1 MTQPLY
7 YEYAV
12 QPGETITTI
21 IHKLYGW
28 SPPTRRYGEILDA
41 IKALNPE
48 VPNLHNLWPGTVLR
62 VSDRAPAVLVPP
74 GPLFLSAS
82 PDPAERRQMWAMAW
96 AERSG
101 LLLAPGAVA
110 MGTAANLLSEGNL
123 ALLRQVGDEY
133 AAYKASGGRIT
144 KGQYDHRRRVL
155 VRQFADHAGP
165 MEKLLFGGAR
175 TQEEIRIARAG
186 GVPYDANIQRQVGR
200 LRQLGKA
207 AGAGGILLGGV
218 GVTAACYQIAHTVGQ
233 KEKNEVFVD
242 TVTST
247 VLGAWTGY
255 AVGVFVLSNPV
266 GWGVA
271 LLLAAGGTI
280 GSLAAGK
287 LAAIGYDTLGSPI
300 DFVSGLGIDKVCA
313 R

>member
-28 SPPTRRYGEILDA
+28 SPPTRRYGEILDT

-48 VPNLHNLWPGTVLR
+48 VPSLQNLWPGTVLR

-155 VRQFADHAGP
+155 VRQFADNTGP

-218 GVTAACYQIAHTVGQ
+218 GVTAACYQIAHTVSQ
-233 KEKNEVFVD
+233 KERNEIFVEAL
-242 TVTST
+242 TST
-247 VLGAWTGY
+247 LVGAGTG
-255 AVGVFVLSNPV
+255 AAISLFLLSNPV
-266 GWGVA
+266 GWGMA
-271 LLLAAGGTI
+271 LLLAT
-280 GSLAAGK
+280 GSTAATWQAGK
-287 LAAIGYDTLGSPI
+287 WAAQVYNTSGSTV
-300 DFVSGLGIDKVCA
+300 DLVSGLGIDRLC
-313 R
+313 RS

>member
-12 QPGETITTI
+12 QPGETIATI

-48 VPNLHNLWPGTVLR
+48 VPNLQNLWPGTVLR
-62 VSDRAPAVLVPP
+62 VSDRAPAVAAPP
-74 GPLFLSAS
+74 GALFLSAS
-82 PDPAERRQMWAMAW
+82 PDPTERRQMWAMAW

-101 LLLAPGAVA
+101 LLLAPGAVG
-110 MGTAANLLSEGNL
+110 MGTAANLLGEGNL
-123 ALLRQVGDEY
+123 ALLRHVGNEY

-155 VRQFADHAGP
+155 VRQFADNAGP

-200 LRQLGKA
+200 LRQIGKA

-233 KEKNEVFVD
+233 KEKNEIFVD
-242 TVTST
+242 TVMST
-247 VLGAWTGY
+247 VVGSGLGY

-271 LLLAAGGTI
+271 LLLATCSTV
-280 GSLAAGK
+280 GSLVAGK
-287 LAAIGYDTLGSPI
+287 LASKAYSASGSEV
-300 DFVSGLGIDKVCA
+300 DFVSGLGVDKVCS

>member
-12 QPGETITTI
+12 QPGETIATL

-48 VPNLHNLWPGTVLR
+48 VPNLQNLWPGTVLR
-62 VSDRAPAVLVPP
+62 ISDRSPAVLTPP

-96 AERSG
+96 AQRSG
-101 LLLAPGAVA
+101 LLLAPCAVA

-133 AAYKASGGRIT
+133 AAYKAIGGRIT

-155 VRQFADHAGP
+155 VRQFADHVGP
-165 MEKLLFGGAR
+165 MEKLLFNGAS

-218 GVTAACYQIAHTVGQ
+218 GVTAACYQIAHTVSQ
-233 KEKNEVFVD
+233 KEKNEIFVE
-242 TVTST
+242 T
-247 VLGAWTGY
+247 LAEIGAGV
-255 AVGVFVLSNPV
+255 AVGLFVVTNPI
-266 GWGVA
+266 GWGTA
-271 LLLAAGGTI
+271 LVLAIGGAGA
-280 GSLAAGK
+280 SLAAK
-287 LAAIGYDTLGSPI
+287 KVARTVYDAVGNEADL
-300 DFVSGLGIDKVCA
+300 VSGAGVDRLC
-313 R
+313 RR

>member
-1 MTQPLY
+1 
-7 YEYAV
+7 
-12 QPGETITTI
+12 
-21 IHKLYGW
+21 
-28 SPPTRRYGEILDA
+28 
-41 IKALNPE
+41 
-48 VPNLHNLWPGTVLR
+48 VLR
-62 VSDRAPAVLVPP
+62 VSDRAPAVVAPP
-74 GPLFLSAS
+74 GPLYLSAS

-123 ALLRQVGDEY
+123 TLLRKVGDEY

-218 GVTAACYQIAHTVGQ
+218 GVTAACYQIAHTVSQ
-233 KEKNEVFVD
+233 KEKNEIFVD
-242 TVTST
+242 TIVNTSASAG
-247 VLGAWTGY
+247 LGFV
-255 AVGVFVLSNPV
+255 VGAFIVSNPI
-266 GWGVA
+266 GWGTAVV
-271 LLLAAGGTI
+271 LA
-280 GSLAAGK
+280 
-287 LAAIGYDTLGSPI
+287 LGSAVI
-300 DFVSGLGIDKVCA
+300 SFSLGKVAATAYSTYLDEVDLVQGLGVDKVC

>member
-28 SPPTRRYGEILDA
+28 SPPTRRYGEILDT

-48 VPNLHNLWPGTVLR
+48 VPSLHNLWPGTALR
-62 VSDRAPAVLVPP
+62 VSDRASTALAPP

-101 LLLAPGAVA
+101 WLLAPGAVA
-110 MGTAANLLSEGNL
+110 MDTAAHLLSEGHL
-123 ALLRQVGDEY
+123 ALLRQVGDAY
-133 AAYKASGGRIT
+133 AAYRAGHLT
-144 KGQYDHRRRVL
+144 KGQSDHRRRVL
-155 VRQFADHAGP
+155 VQQFADNVGP

-200 LRQLGKA
+200 LRWLGKA

-218 GVTAACYQIAHTVGQ
+218 GVVTGCLLCGVHGSSAKKQALAFDRQTADQICSTFPEGSVRFQHGWQTRAGLHEHPTRKAGNDIAPHFMVLMGLPFGS
-233 KEKNEVFVD
+233 NEQSF
-242 TVTST
+242 T
-247 VLGAWTGY
+247 
-255 AVGVFVLSNPV
+255 
-266 GWGVA
+266 WGFFH
-271 LLLAAGGTI
+271 
-280 GSLAAGK
+280 
-287 LAAIGYDTLGSPI
+287 Y
-300 DFVSGLGIDKVCA
+300 
-313 R
+313 

>member
-28 SPPTRRYGEILDA
+28 SPPTRRYGEILDT

-48 VPNLHNLWPGTVLR
+48 VPKLQDLWPGTVLR
-62 VSDRAPAVLVPP
+62 VSDRASAVAAPP

-155 VRQFADHAGP
+155 VRQFADNTGP
-165 MEKLLFGGAR
+165 MEKLLFNGAR

-218 GVTAACYQIAHTVGQ
+218 GVTAACYQIAHTVSQ
-233 KEKNEVFVD
+233 KERNEIFVEAL
-242 TVTST
+242 TST
-247 VLGAWTGY
+247 LVGAGTG
-255 AVGVFVLSNPV
+255 AAISLFLLSNPV
-266 GWGVA
+266 GWGMA
-271 LLLAAGGTI
+271 LLLAT
-280 GSLAAGK
+280 GSAAATWQAGK
-287 LAAIGYDTLGSPI
+287 WAAQVYNTSGSTV
-300 DFVSGLGIDKVCA
+300 DLVSGLGIDRLC
-313 R
+313 RS

>member
-200 LRQLGKA
+200 LRGLAKA
-207 AGAGGILLGGV
+207 AGAGGIVLTGV
-218 GVTAACYQIAHTVGQ
+218 GVAAGCLQIAGTTDQQKRNEIFVETVVSG
-233 KEKNEVFVD
+233 VIGIG
-242 TVTST
+242 
-247 VLGAWTGY
+247 LGFFI
-255 AVGVFVLSNPV
+255 VSNPI
-266 GWGVA
+266 GWGTA
-271 LLLAAGGTI
+271 LLLAT
-280 GSLAAGK
+280 GSAALSYTTGRA
-287 LAAIGYDTLGSPI
+287 AAIGYTAYLEEVDL
-300 DFVSGLGIDKVCA
+300 VSGVGLDRVC
-313 R
+313 RR